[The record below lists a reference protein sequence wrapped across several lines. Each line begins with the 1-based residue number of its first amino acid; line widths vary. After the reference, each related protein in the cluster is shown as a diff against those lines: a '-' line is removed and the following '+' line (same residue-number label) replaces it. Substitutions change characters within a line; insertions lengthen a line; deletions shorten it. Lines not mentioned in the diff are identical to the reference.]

1 VLKNGVTIFV
11 IDNKCEADLCHES
24 LNITTVRT
32 NIDDGTFGFV
42 VQCLNTALNQ
52 TKAPEVR
59 EHYIYSFNQGRHEA
73 RMQVGR
79 QEIRGSK

>member
-1 VLKNGVTIFV
+1 MTESDLITLGYRYERANG
-11 IDNKCEADLCHES
+11 ARAQAL
-24 LNITTVRT
+24 R
-32 NIDDGTFGFV
+32 
-42 VQCLNTALNQ
+42 QCFNTALNQ

-79 QEIRGSK
+79 QEIKGSK

>member
-1 VLKNGVTIFV
+1 MTESDLITLGYRYERANG
-11 IDNKCEADLCHES
+11 ARAQAL
-24 LNITTVRT
+24 R
-32 NIDDGTFGFV
+32 
-42 VQCLNTALNQ
+42 QCFNTALNQ

-59 EHYIYSFNQGRHEA
+59 ENYIYSFNQGRHEA

>member
-1 VLKNGVTIFV
+1 MTESDLITLGYRYERANG
-11 IDNKCEADLCHES
+11 ARAQAL
-24 LNITTVRT
+24 R
-32 NIDDGTFGFV
+32 
-42 VQCLNTALNQ
+42 QCFNNALNQ